1 MNLIDFVRLIVHNIK
16 LLILIPVSLA
26 GAVYYLVKDMPNKF
40 EAETLLYTGIASGYN
55 IESGGGTRI
64 DYYTVNNAFD
74 NLINIIRAKET
85 RKEVAV
91 SLLTQHLILTKPTPS
106 ILSNKAYYKLQ
117 KLVPANIRKQL
128 VVKGNFKATYQKL
141 YNTIET
147 NEPRW
152 LNTIL
157 NGRHPY
163 YSYRAM
169 SKVSPQRQGS
179 SDMMTIKYGCDDAS
193 ITRHTLVFTLEK
205 FIARYKFLKKS
216 ETGNV
221 VAYFEAQ
228 LNKAKAKLNG
238 VEGRLKIFR
247 ENGKILNYY
256 EQTKSIAVQKNDIT
270 NTYKEEIGNLEASKA
285 VLKEL
290 EKKLDLNNEAFRK
303 NEEIL
308 SKKARLSKMVT
319 ALALQGVYKN
329 ADTTSQKNPAQTA
342 LVQEIEAL
350 KKDLKKDV
358 LDLYSQ
364 KYSIG
369 GIPIEQ
375 LLAQWLN
382 NLILVE
388 QSTAKAE
395 RYKDR
400 INDVE
405 QEYDRFAPLGSGL
418 KKLEREVGVEE
429 RAYIEILHG
438 LNQALIRQQNIELS
452 SNLEIVDAPSVSIK
466 PNKKILLVIL
476 GFLVGG
482 IGSLGFIIVTELLD
496 STLKSPARAIAAV
509 GLPIAGVIPIIKKK
523 KKANNQTI
531 IDAITNQ
538 ITNQIAIELKD
549 TPHPIIT
556 VSSVQSIEG
565 KSYLSGEIAKNL
577 RATGKT
583 VLLVNPDNDKQEQKN
598 ENDYEYAI
606 SPDLADKETLE
617 ELIQTALDKQNFDY
631 ILIEIP
637 GLVKG
642 QLPLKIMEQVNLNFL
657 VVRANRTWKAADKH
671 LLAQYLPPENI
682 KSLMI
687 LNGVKPHYIEELMGD
702 YGQSPNTLRTW
713 VKRIIR
719 LEFKTKKII
728 N

>member
-16 LLILIPVSLA
+16 LLILIPISLA
-26 GAVYYLVKDMPNKF
+26 GIVYYLVKDMPNKF

-74 NLINIIRAKET
+74 NLINIIKAKET

-91 SLLTQHLILTKPTPS
+91 SLLTQHLLLDKADGSTLGYKAFVKFTKLTTPD
-106 ILSNKAYYKLQ
+106 IKKKL
-117 KLVPANIRKQL
+117 L
-128 VVKGNFKATYQKL
+128 VKGNFKATYQKL
-141 YNTIET
+141 YKSIET
-147 NEPRW
+147 NKPRW
-152 LNTIL
+152 VNDIL
-157 NGRHPY
+157 NSNHPY

-169 SKVSPQRQGS
+169 SRVSPRRLGS
-179 SDMMTIKYGCDDAS
+179 SDMITLKYGSDDAS
-193 ITRHTLVFTLEK
+193 ITRHTLVFILEK

-216 ETGNV
+216 ETGDV

-238 VEGRLKIFR
+238 IEGKLKAFR

-270 NTYKEEIGNLEASKA
+270 NIYKEEIGNLEASKA
-285 VLKEL
+285 VLTHL
-290 EKKLDLNNEAFRK
+290 EKKLSLNNEAFRK

-308 SKKARLSKMVT
+308 SKKARLSNMVT

-329 ADTTSQKNPAQTA
+329 DDKASEQNPTQTA

-350 KKDLKKDV
+350 KKSLKKDV

-400 INDVE
+400 INDVDL
-405 QEYDRFAPLGSGL
+405 EYDRFAPLGSGL

-429 RAYIEILHG
+429 RAYIETLHG
-438 LNQALIRQQNIELS
+438 LNQALVRQQNVELS
-452 SNLEIVDAPSVSIK
+452 SNLEIVDNPSVSKK
-466 PNKKILLVIL
+466 PNKKALLVIL
-476 GFLVGG
+476 GFMVGA
-482 IGSLGFIIVTELLD
+482 IGSLAFVIATELMD
-496 STLKSPARAIAAV
+496 NTLKSPERAMKVV
-509 GLPIAGVIPIIKKK
+509 GLPFAGAIPVLKKKVKENKKIIKK
-523 KKANNQTI
+523 ALI
-531 IDAITNQ
+531 NQ
-538 ITNQIAIELKD
+538 ITNQIVIAIKD
-549 TPHPIIT
+549 VPCPVIT
-556 VSSVQSIEG
+556 ITSVQTKEG
-565 KSYLSGEIAKNL
+565 KSYLSEEIADSL
-577 RATGKT
+577 RASGKR
-583 VLLVNPDNDKQEQKN
+583 VLQINPANSSNEQKYKNDHEYAVNAHLPDKQ
-598 ENDYEYAI
+598 
-606 SPDLADKETLE
+606 TLE
-617 ELIQTALDKQNFDY
+617 ELAGASLDDKKVDY
-631 ILIEIP
+631 ILIELP
-637 GLVKG
+637 CFVKG
-642 QLPLKIMEQVNLNFL
+642 LLPLKIMEQANLNVL
-657 VVRANRTWKAADKH
+657 IVRANRSWKKSDKYLAKTY
-671 LLAQYLPPENI
+671 LLQEDT
-682 KSLMI
+682 KHLMI
-687 LNGVKPHYIEELMGD
+687 LNGVKPHFIEELVGD
-702 YGQSPNTLRTW
+702 YGQSPYGLRIW
-713 VKRIIR
+713 VKKAFRLDFKSKKRI
-719 LEFKTKKII
+719 